1 MIITTNKYKTIA
13 TSTYL
18 KKIKKR
24 IWPIK
29 DRQGVM
35 ENIGPVHFSEI
46 NISKTQQIPLIQP
59 SLSPTQYSPLLAS
72 FSFSSFFCLSVH
84 PWLRLHF
91 HVSLSCISSNNW
103 CAYRR
108 NHLPLIMGFNNYIYL
123 PLFFSFLLYLGFQVI
138 CRRGYERHWYPCWL
152 DYLSWFPQNPWG
164 DSDFTNPTN
173 STSTLVSPMGFT
185 GAFFFSNQT
194 SGMGFSY
201 SRLIPPDTHVLW
213 TKQGLTMFQDILTNQ
228 SCYFHLVFHRFCFQ
242 KCLLG
247 LFGNSPCLCSLIR
260 IKG

>member
-185 GAFFFSNQT
+185 GAFFFFQPNIRYGFLLFQTHSSWYPCFVNQT
-194 SGMGFSY
+194 GPYYVSRHFDKSVLLFSF
-201 SRLIPPDTHVLW
+201 SLSPLLFSEMPSWIIW
-213 TKQGLTMFQDILTNQ
+213 KQPLLVFTNQ
-228 SCYFHLVFHRFCFQ
+228 D
-242 KCLLG
+242 
-247 LFGNSPCLCSLIR
+247 
-260 IKG
+260 